1 MKPLEGLKIV
11 DLGSAL
17 AAPYAAMM
25 LADLGAEV
33 VKVEKPKRG
42 DLIRFTDE
50 YVGGESGYFLGVNR
64 GKDGVT
70 IDIRT
75 EEGRKLITELA
86 SSADVLIENFR
97 SHRMSEWGLGY
108 EQLKAVNPRLIYCSI
123 SAFGD
128 AAGFEEEGGNDILGQ
143 AYSGLLDITG
153 EANGGPSKAGTPVVD
168 ISGANLAAIGIL
180 SALYRRN
187 QTGTG
192 EHIQL
197 SLLEAAYALM
207 PNYLVSVL
215 NGDPQFQRQG
225 SGHPQLVP
233 YQAFKAGDG
242 KYIVIGAFHRSSWL
256 AFCKALGRE
265 DLTQMPQF
273 LDNWDRVKNR
283 QELVTLLE
291 NELQRRSSAEWLD
304 LFKRHRV
311 LASPVLTMK
320 ESFETFS
327 KLIPGLIAESSH
339 AKLGKLRMLRPPLRF
354 TDSANDVPLSAAPV
368 LGQHT
373 EERLAKA
380 GHSQEEILGWQ
391 AKGIV

>member
-1 MKPLEGLKIV
+1 
-11 DLGSAL
+11 
-17 AAPYAAMM
+17 
-25 LADLGAEV
+25 
-33 VKVEKPKRG
+33 
-42 DLIRFTDE
+42 
-50 YVGGESGYFLGVNR
+50 
-64 GKDGVT
+64 
-70 IDIRT
+70 
-75 EEGRKLITELA
+75 
-86 SSADVLIENFR
+86 
-97 SHRMSEWGLGY
+97 
-108 EQLKAVNPRLIYCSI
+108 
-123 SAFGD
+123 
-128 AAGFEEEGGNDILGQ
+128 
-143 AYSGLLDITG
+143 
-153 EANGGPSKAGTPVVD
+153 VVD

-215 NGDPQFQRQG
+215 NGDPQFKRQG

-256 AFCKALGRE
+256 AFCKALERE

-273 LDNWDRVKNR
+273 KDNWDRVKNR
-283 QELVTLLE
+283 HELVAILE
-291 NELQRRSSAEWLD
+291 NELRRRSSTEWLK
-304 LFKRHRV
+304 LFKQHQV
-311 LASPVLTMK
+311 LASPVLTIK

-339 AKLGKLRMLRPPLRF
+339 GKLGKVRMLRPPIRF
-354 TDSANDVPLSAAPV
+354 TGNMDEPPLSAAPV

-373 EERLAKA
+373 QERLAKA
-380 GHSQEEILGWQ
+380 GHSQEEIRDWQ